1 MAWEGFLQNSK
12 VLWYHPC
19 DSAADGQ
26 SVSWVPG
33 PYWTTALNYTAGGKV
48 SNYTVSST
56 GGFAA
61 ITDGDAGSYGNWDS
75 ADSIT
80 VAFWCYNV
88 YSSGLGLGF
97 STGSGANNGSLQWLN
112 FRGNY
117 GGDIHWYFGTGGP
130 ATYSGLATMSANN
143 WHLVVLDLR
152 APSGGKYT
160 ELRQSLD
167 GGAWA
172 LHSPTNFYVPSGSPA
187 GTVLRC
193 DSISRLDEAVVWKD
207 ADLFTTDELANLHD
221 LADAFGLG
229 MDQYGEQYEAP
240 ICWQATAVMPDGTVW
255 RDAGCG
261 PCPAV
266 IRVPRGA
273 ADVVV
278 TDEGRIANPRI
289 IEG

>member
-1 MAWEGFLQNSK
+1 MGVATHVIAAGEVDRYAFAVETLRAHGMEPPAMTEASRNPSPQELRAVLDDLEG
-12 VLWYHPC
+12 Y
-19 DSAADGQ
+19 AA
-26 SVSWVPG
+26 
-33 PYWTTALNYTAGGKV
+33 T
-48 SNYTVSST
+48 YTV
-56 GGFAA
+56 
-61 ITDGDAGSYGNWDS
+61 
-75 ADSIT
+75 
-80 VAFWCYNV
+80 
-88 YSSGLGLGF
+88 
-97 STGSGANNGSLQWLN
+97 
-112 FRGNY
+112 
-117 GGDIHWYFGTGGP
+117 
-130 ATYSGLATMSANN
+130 SANN
-143 WHLVVLDLR
+143 WHLVALDLR

-193 DSISRLDEAVVWKD
+193 DSVSRLDEAVVWKD

-273 ADVVV
+273 TDVVV
-278 TDEGRIANPRI
+278 PDEGRTAHPRI
-289 IEG
+289 VEG